1 MIATILQDEQIESG
15 SSRNGDGSFEI
26 IVMNLSNVYVNEPS
40 LLHKNFIYS
49 SYILHNDVVYLLYK
63 LFKQGVDIML
73 GIAGRYGMMRGGFGI
88 EGGIMMGFCLLVLIL
103 VVVYVYK
110 KHNDT
115 NGEPLE
121 LLKMKFV
128 KGEINEEEYLSKKN
142 ILIKK

>member
-1 MIATILQDEQIESG
+1 
-15 SSRNGDGSFEI
+15 
-26 IVMNLSNVYVNEPS
+26 
-40 LLHKNFIYS
+40 
-49 SYILHNDVVYLLYK
+49 
-63 LFKQGVDIML
+63 ML
-73 GIAGRYGMMRGGFGI
+73 GIAGRYGMMHGGFGI